1 MAGDASFDSDPDPE
15 AELAEAAAEAD
26 AAGEAVETDILV
38 LVAER
43 DEFRTAAQR
52 LQADFENY
60 KKRVQREEAV
70 AADRARER
78 LLESLLPAL
87 DSFEL
92 ASASLEGAADADA
105 LERLR
110 KGVALAIN
118 QLRDALD
125 AAGLERIDLTG
136 VAFDPNEHEAV
147 QDDGG
152 SGEQLVGAVLRT
164 GYRLRGRVVRP
175 AMVQVTHAPE

>member
-1 MAGDASFDSDPDPE
+1 MADDDTTPDPDPE
-15 AELAEAAAEAD
+15 TELAEAAAAAD
-26 AAGEAVETDILV
+26 AAGEAVETDILL

-43 DEFRTAAQR
+43 DEFRSAAQR

-70 AADRARER
+70 TADRARER
-78 LLESLLPAL
+78 LLESMLPAL

-110 KGVALAIN
+110 KGVSLAIS
-118 QLRDALD
+118 QLHEALSG
-125 AAGLERIDLTG
+125 AGLERIDATG

-147 QDDGG
+147 MQDDGAG
-152 SGEQLVGAVLRT
+152 DPLVGQILRT

-175 AMVQVTHAPE
+175 AMVQVTHATS